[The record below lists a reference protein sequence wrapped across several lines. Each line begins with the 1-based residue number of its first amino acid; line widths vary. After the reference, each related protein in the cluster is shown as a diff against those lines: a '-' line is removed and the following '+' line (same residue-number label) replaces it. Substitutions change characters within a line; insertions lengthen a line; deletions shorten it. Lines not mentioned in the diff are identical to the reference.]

1 VPAPDRRPHGLDDD
15 DFTAQHAHHPLSV
28 SNGAASITTNR
39 LVGDR
44 AQAE

>member
-28 SNGAASITTNR
+28 SKGGASITTNR
-39 LVGDR
+39 LVGDHGPD
-44 AQAE
+44 E